1 MSSAEGIGRVRE
13 GGREGVHSRVSG
25 GRGLHGQAAAA
36 AGQLPEEINTE
47 STLDVDVWMLNNAL
61 WDKSSVIVVLAFKA
75 EPF

>member
-1 MSSAEGIGRVRE
+1 M
-13 GGREGVHSRVSG
+13 SG

-61 WDKSSVIVVLAFKA
+61 WYKSSVIVVLAFKA

>member
-1 MSSAEGIGRVRE
+1 M
-13 GGREGVHSRVSG
+13 SG
-25 GRGLHGQAAAA
+25 GRGLHGQTAAAT
-36 AGQLPEEINTE
+36 GQLPEEINTE